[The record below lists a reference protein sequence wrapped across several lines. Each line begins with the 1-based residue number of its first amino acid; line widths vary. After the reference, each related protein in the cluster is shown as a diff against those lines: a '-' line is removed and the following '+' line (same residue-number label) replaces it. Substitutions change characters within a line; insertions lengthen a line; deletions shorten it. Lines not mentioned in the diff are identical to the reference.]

1 MRLTPPAA
9 KRQHCGSR
17 NLAAG
22 NGSVGDAAVAAALD
36 RVLESVESL
45 RHETFQSEAVQAVPT
60 EAAAEVT
67 RRSYPRRRSALS
79 VLIVRLRYG
88 SAAPYRQIREGVS
101 WGFVILIGSIAIV
114 WVLTHMP

>member
-1 MRLTPPAA
+1 LIPPAA
-9 KRQHCGSR
+9 KRQHRASR

-36 RVLESVESL
+36 RVLDSVESL

-67 RRSYPRRRSALS
+67 RRSYPRKRSALS
-79 VLIVRLRYG
+79 VLIEALRYSSG
-88 SAAPYRQIREGVS
+88 APYRQIREGVS
-101 WGFVILIGSIAIV
+101 WGFVILIGVIAIV
-114 WVLTHMP
+114 WAVLMHMS